1 MSLDKSLR
9 IKGAHTRHRNVLSR
23 SERIERLAEEGKWTE
38 ETDSVFGLP
47 KVRNIMLTKKR
58 KGPAKEAEGAAEGA
72 EGAKEE
78 TPENPAS

>member
-1 MSLDKSLR
+1 MSLDKSLK

-58 KGPAKEAEGAAEGA
+58 KGPAKEAEETAEGA
-72 EGAKEE
+72 QEE